1 MKDRHLAHQHRA
13 GRSAPAPGS
22 NAEAAPLALGDSDLR
37 LLRVFRAVAEAGG
50 LAAAERA
57 LDMDRSTISRQ
68 LTALETRLDA
78 RLCFRGPG
86 GFELTDFG
94 RAALRAAIDAD
105 DTLQTISHDL
115 NRARSVLSGDLYIG
129 IADNCLTNP
138 LCRLVESLQRF
149 RQLAPDVTI
158 HLSIHLP
165 TELLARLADRHLHIA
180 ITGAASGVAGTSV
193 GNTRVMCR
201 PLFGETFRLYVAAN
215 GAQVPPS
222 IDELS
227 EKGYELVVRERDPH
241 TAELG
246 KRLGITRHGV
256 SVGLEAVA
264 TLLASGRFVG
274 YLPTHYVEALQRSF
288 QYSPVRDA
296 EALSYTTHFSLF
308 VAQDRQVA
316 PVARMFMQILEE
328 AHEAARNA
336 LRRAVQ
342 MLPSAG

>member
-1 MKDRHLAHQHRA
+1 MKDKHTAHQHSA
-13 GRSAPAPGS
+13 AMSVCAPAS
-22 NAEAAPLALGDSDLR
+22 NKDVVPLVLGDSDLR
-37 LLRVFRAVAEAGG
+37 LLRIFRAVAEAGG

-115 NRARSVLSGDLYIG
+115 NRARSVLSGDLHIG

-138 LCRLVESLQRF
+138 GCRLVESLRHF
-149 RQLAPDVTI
+149 RQLAPDVTV

-165 TELLARLADRHLHIA
+165 SELLARLADRHLHIA
-180 ITGAASGVAGTSV
+180 ITGATPGISGTSV
-193 GNTRVMCR
+193 GNTRLICR
-201 PLFGETFRLYVAAN
+201 PLFGETFRLYVAAH
-215 GAQVPPS
+215 ATLPPPT
-222 IDELS
+222 IDELRTR
-227 EKGYELVVRERDPH
+227 GYELVVRERDPH
-241 TAELG
+241 TTQLG
-246 KRLGITRHGV
+246 ARLGISRHGV

-274 YLPTHYVEALQRSF
+274 YLPTHYVDALQRNF
-288 QYSPVRDA
+288 AYVAVADA
-296 EALSYTTHFSLF
+296 DDLSYTTHFSLF
-308 VAQDRQVA
+308 VAEDRQVA
-316 PVARMFMQILEE
+316 PVGRLFVQVLEDV
-328 AHEAARNA
+328 H
-336 LRRAVQ
+336 RATERPRLGAWPIAVR
-342 MLPSAG
+342 A